1 MMDPKPIYMLRRGQ
15 CRFPV
20 TPDEVP
26 SHLFCAEPVE
36 REGVV
41 YCAEHAAICY
51 DRRPASVRRFHA
63 ERAALARA
71 ALKPATIKTQKQTL
85 SGYSDPR
92 TRVHRDDEDAA

>member
-1 MMDPKPIYMLRRGQ
+1 VTPKPIYMLRRSQ

-20 TPDEVP
+20 TPDEAP

-51 DRRPASVRRFHA
+51 DRRPAEKRRADA
-63 ERAALARA
+63 ERAAVMRAARQTPTTHPFDIPARA
-71 ALKPATIKTQKQTL
+71 RA
-85 SGYSDPR
+85 SD
-92 TRVHRDDEDAA
+92 TSIAEGIA